1 MSLNEWTGAA
11 VEASAGDA
19 PPSPEEWHPVTVPGR
34 PERFAEEDAVA
45 YRTRFSDPTEGG
57 ERATLELRGC
67 FAHARIWLNGELLG
81 EHDTYFVPARYPLDL
96 DAENE
101 LVVVC
106 RAPDRFGGVY
116 ATDDVPAENAVP
128 GIWWAADLETH
139 PETFIDDLTLTPRR
153 TEEGTVID
161 ARMAVE
167 AGADVDDR
175 ISLSVR
181 PQGFRGGGVM
191 ERAQVEAEA
200 GERVVVEKELHLR
213 DPAYWWPIGFGP
225 QHQYAVRARLGDSE
239 RVRKTGLCEITYDD
253 GLVVNGQHVP
263 ARGFGLLPTGEPTW
277 DVERAA
283 NANANLVRPRAHVP
297 PAEFYE
303 ACADAGLLVWQD
315 LPLAGADSYDTERAN
330 NLAET
335 LAASVERHPCVAAF
349 GVHDE
354 PSDHLSGVGP
364 SRLSKYKVRWRAWRA
379 DYDAS
384 ADDEVAE
391 TFDGAPTFPVS
402 GAPGID
408 PDAVQVF
415 PGWQYGDVSDLDW
428 LLDKYDCG
436 DVVGAFGA
444 GALASEGAIER
455 KDAGGV
461 AGFDADLHDAY
472 VSGGVEQSQFYQA
485 KVLKSATETLRRRG
499 TGVLATAALRDT
511 DAAAGMGVLA
521 ADGTEKAGYAAMA
534 DSLEPVQVVLDAY
547 PESGDSR
554 ELTVLNDTHERVEGT
569 VAWEA
574 GNRSGG
580 TDVAVEPFQ
589 RASAGTLRVPD
600 DADAVE
606 LSLSLGDGTATN
618 AYPL

>member
-19 PPSPEEWHPVTVPGR
+19 PPSPDEWHPVTVPGR
-34 PERFAEEDAVA
+34 PERFADEDAVA
-45 YRTRFSDPTEGG
+45 YRTQFSDPTEGD
-57 ERATLELRGC
+57 ERATLELRGL
-67 FAHARIWLNGELLG
+67 FADARIWLNGELLG
-81 EHDTYFVPARYPLDL
+81 EHDTYFVPARYQLDL

-106 RAPDRFGGVY
+106 RGPDRFGGVY
-116 ATDDVPAENAVP
+116 ATDDVPAEKAVP
-128 GIWWAADLETH
+128 GIWWAADLEAH
-139 PETFIDDLTLTPRR
+139 PETFIDDLTLSPRR
-153 TEEGTVID
+153 TEDGTVID

-167 AGADVDDR
+167 AGESVDER

-191 ERAQVEAEA
+191 ERAHVEADE

-213 DPAYWWPIGFGP
+213 DPAYWWPAGFGP

-239 RVRKTGLCEITYDD
+239 QVRKTGLCEVGYDD

-263 ARGFGLLPTGEPTW
+263 ARGFGLLPTGDPTW

-297 PAEFYE
+297 SAEFYE
-303 ACADAGLLVWQD
+303 ACTDAGLLVWQD
-315 LPLAGADSYDTERAN
+315 LPLSGEDDYDTDRASD
-330 NLAET
+330 LAET
-335 LAASVERHPCVAAF
+335 LAASVERHPSVAAF
-349 GVHDE
+349 GVHDA
-354 PSDHLSGVGP
+354 PSEHLEGVGAGTL
-364 SRLSKYKVRWRAWRA
+364 SRYKVRWRAWRA

-384 ADDEVAE
+384 ADGEVAE
-391 TFDGAPTFPVS
+391 AFDGAPVFPVS

-408 PDAVQVF
+408 PDAVRAF

-436 DVVGAFGA
+436 EVVGAFGA
-444 GALASEGAIER
+444 GALAEGSEDDGA
-455 KDAGGV
+455 DV
-461 AGFDADLHDAY
+461 AGFDANLHASY
-472 VSGGVEQSQFYQA
+472 VSGGVEESQRYQT

-499 TGVLATAALRDT
+499 TSVLTTAALRDT
-511 DAAAGMGVLA
+511 DAGAGMGVLTA
-521 ADGTEKAGYAAMA
+521 EGSEKAGYAAMA

-547 PESGDSR
+547 PSKGANR
-554 ELTVLNDTHERVEGT
+554 ELTVLNDSHERISGT

-580 TDVAVEPFQ
+580 TDVTVEPFE
-589 RASAGTLRVPD
+589 RVSAGTLRVPD

-606 LSLSLGDGTATN
+606 LALSHGGETATN
-618 AYPL
+618 GYPL